1 MEKDMANED
10 KLYAVIWVTLAAV
23 MIVIV
28 SSILAANLKTKG
40 VMLQMVTE
48 GADPIAAMCA
58 MDAEIEGRR
67 YICLQYIQAV
77 LAND

>member
-1 MEKDMANED
+1 MVNED
-10 KLYAVIWVTLAAV
+10 KLYVVLWVTLAAV

-58 MDAEIEGRR
+58 MDAEIEEIGR
-67 YICLQYIQAV
+67 AHV
-77 LAND
+77 